1 MADKL
6 SPLPTT
12 AGISCQSF
20 YAKRAQQTS
29 NAAKN
34 KAAYRIVQ
42 EIPSSSSDDDFIDEC
57 SDDEFSDKSSDDEW
71 LPEQNRDIG
80 AMDDEDTDS
89 QDAESENDEGQDEEA
104 GQHDQRAVG
113 DG

>member
-20 YAKRAQQTS
+20 YARRAQQTS
-29 NAAKN
+29 NTAMN

-57 SDDEFSDKSSDDEW
+57 SDDDFIDECSDDEW
-71 LPEQNRDIG
+71 LPEKNRDIG
-80 AMDDEDTDS
+80 ATDDEDTVRIQKVRMMRGRMKS
-89 QDAESENDEGQDEEA
+89 KI
-104 GQHDQRAVG
+104 
-113 DG
+113 